1 MGCGVYL
8 LNTPG
13 LQFLDAESEL
23 DAVEASEKSADQRP
37 PSSLPPPVAQPA
49 AALPEGLRVMRSR
62 GLVS

>member
-23 DAVEASEKSADQRP
+23 DLVEATEKSADQP
-37 PSSLPPPVAQPA
+37 PLLSQLLPFWK
-49 AALPEGLRVMRSR
+49 GLRVMSSS